1 VEAARRAIPA
11 LLPTARPVRLL
22 REAAAAAGL
31 AATPLR
37 EQERPAARGDPAAMR

>member
-1 VEAARRAIPA
+1 MHP
-11 LLPTARPVRLL
+11 LLPTSNAVRLL

-37 EQERPAARGDPAAMR
+37 EGGAWTNP